1 MANEVK
7 NEYVIK
13 ANEWKKLVESGDLTQ
28 DEFEELVN
36 DLLDIDTIA
45 SKLNNEEAKQTAL
58 EIANHVRV
66 VVGLL

>member
-13 ANEWKKLVESGDLTQ
+13 ANEWKKLVESGELTQ

-36 DLLDIDTIA
+36 DLLDIDTIS

-58 EIANHVRV
+58 EIANHVRT

>member
-13 ANEWKKLVESGDLTQ
+13 ANEWKKLVESGELTQ

-36 DLLDIDTIA
+36 DLLDIDTI
-45 SKLNNEEAKQTAL
+45 
-58 EIANHVRV
+58 
-66 VVGLL
+66 

>member
-7 NEYVIK
+7 NEYVIQ
-13 ANEWKKLVESGDLTQ
+13 ANEWKKLVESGELTQ

-36 DLLDIDTIA
+36 DLLDIDIIS

-58 EIANHVRV
+58 EIANHVRT

>member
-13 ANEWKKLVESGDLTQ
+13 ANEWKKLVESGELTQ

-36 DLLDIDTIA
+36 DLLDIDTIS
-45 SKLNNEEAKQTAL
+45 SKLNNEKAKQTAL
-58 EIANHVRV
+58 EIANHVRT